1 MLLQHAWFAPL
12 VKPAPILEED
22 EDEDDPTPPSN
33 SDSTPSEEPIESIA
47 LDLPSDVV
55 DREVAEWV
63 IQALEKRKQGK
74 LGKST
79 KPALHA
85 APLDVVKT
93 PESHPG
99 VKLHESPNAPAPSA
113 QKVDSDDNAPTTI
126 LTVNQ

>member
-93 PESHPG
+93 PEPG
-99 VKLHESPNAPAPSA
+99 LDAKVHENRDTPTPSA
-113 QKVDSDDNAPTTI
+113 QKNDADDNTSTTA
-126 LTVNQ
+126 LTT